1 MNTSSGVHT
10 MTGDILEMRK
20 INFVIEGLTR
30 WIGQTGLPDKV
41 AEIAVEELAEKFG
54 LTDTMV
60 REILAVTE

>member
-1 MNTSSGVHT
+1 
-10 MTGDILEMRK
+10 
-20 INFVIEGLTR
+20 
-30 WIGQTGLPDKV
+30 V